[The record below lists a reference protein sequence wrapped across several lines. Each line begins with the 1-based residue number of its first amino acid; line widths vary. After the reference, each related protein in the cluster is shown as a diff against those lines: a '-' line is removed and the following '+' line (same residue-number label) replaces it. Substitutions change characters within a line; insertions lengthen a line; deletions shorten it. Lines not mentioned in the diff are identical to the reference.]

1 MASPPF
7 SLDTGVPAASDI
19 ISSFPNDEQTF
30 KDVVASWFALI
41 SNASDGTLKLGENL
55 DGLTAKTSI
64 VDADTMLLSD
74 SADSNVGKKI
84 TFANFKTSLNL
95 TYLPLSGGT
104 LTGNLTIDKATP
116 TLIFD
121 NAAAGQARQIQGM
134 TNGSLRW
141 VLAPGSAD
149 AESGSDAGSNFTI
162 YRYDDS
168 GSYLGIALNITRS
181 TGLATVAGDPT
192 AALGIATKQYV
203 DNNAPASVGVGQ
215 TWQDVSGSRSGG
227 VSYQNTNGEPI
238 MVSITAGSTVTGG
251 RVIYVSADGSTWIG
265 IANLQ
270 GSANAHINASF
281 IVPDTWY
288 YKVDGAV
295 NVSHWL
301 ELK

>member
-19 ISSFPNDEQTF
+19 ISSFPSDEQTF

-74 SADSNVGKKI
+74 SAASNVGKKI

-104 LTGNLTIDKATP
+104 LTGNVTIDKATP
-116 TLIFD
+116 SLGL
-121 NAAAGQARQIQGM
+121 NKSGSGQSSRIEGQSASVRRW
-134 TNGSLRW
+134 SL
-141 VLAPGSAD
+141 VLGETD
-149 AESGSDAGSNFTI
+149 AEAGSDTGSSFYLYAWDDAGTTPTLVLSAS
-162 YRYDDS
+162 RAD
-168 GSYLGIALNITRS
+168 
-181 TGLATVAGDPT
+181 GLLVTHGDPT

-288 YKVDGAV
+288 YKINGAV
-295 NVSHWL
+295 SVSHWL